1 MKLQLKPI
9 RPKRISDQ
17 VFDQLRQLISSGD
30 MKPGDKIMTERELSE
45 ALNVSRTSVREAINK
60 LVVLGFLEQRQGQG
74 TFVRSLDQ
82 AAQIP
87 LATVMEVQEASLID
101 LLEVRM
107 GIECNSAAL
116 AAQRATPDDLQS
128 LAHHIREME
137 RDIRAGG
144 LGTDGDVTFH
154 MSVCNASH
162 NPLQAYLMKN
172 LLDFLFVGIRE
183 NLLHLY
189 ENPAN
194 IKKILEQHQGIYNA
208 IRSRDPESAY
218 SAMRRHIEFV
228 IAFFSDRND
237 GL

>member
-1 MKLQLKPI
+1 MKVRLKPI

-17 VFDQLRQLISSGD
+17 VFDQLRELIFSGD
-30 MKPGDKIMTERELSE
+30 LSPGDQVMTERELSE

-82 AAQIP
+82 AAKIP
-87 LATVMEVQEASLID
+87 LATIMEAQEASLID

-116 AAQRATPDDLQS
+116 AAQRATPEDLRYMA
-128 LAHHIREME
+128 LTIPKME
-137 RDIRAGG
+137 QDIEAGG

-154 MSVCNASH
+154 MAVCNASH
-162 NPLQAYLMKN
+162 NPLQTYLMKN

-189 ENPAN
+189 ENPDN
-194 IKKILEQHQGIYNA
+194 IEEILHQHQGIYRA
-208 IRSRDPESAY
+208 IESRNPETARH
-218 SAMRRHIEFV
+218 AMKRHIEFV
-228 IAFFSDRND
+228 ISFFRNYE
-237 GL
+237 